1 MKITG
6 RVRCPVPD
14 PSPHGHE
21 KRGQRGSTVPF
32 FMPHPAIK
40 RDRDLFGRF
49 SRRPGAARAL
59 ARRFLDRLGIIV
71 GAPDRGR
78 QHGEV
83 QTALFLILDRRL
95 AGTAAAGAGR
105 LGGFGLGFRSRLRG
119 GDRLGRGLPFGGRFG
134 PGLFHSFLG
143 HRFLYRRT
151 LATAVVPVIA
161 IIPIVALIAVAPVAV
176 VPALTIVARF
186 VTAAL
191 EILPAIG
198 GLIGANVL
206 AAFIARVEI
215 VEIIVEAL
223 IAGAEALLLL
233 LLPGAVVGQDAEI
246 MVGKLQIIFRIHP
259 IARHLGVARHIPV
272 FFKKLGRIAAR
283 AVVNP
288 VAIVATAP
296 IATIGTTTIVVPA
309 AIPATGLPVVDQ
321 ELILAFTLPS
331 FTENTVQ
338 SPSSKLSLNSQAG

>member
-1 MKITG
+1 MKKGTA
-6 RVRCPVPD
+6 RQHCPLFHA
-14 PSPHGHE
+14 SSRH
-21 KRGQRGSTVPF
+21 QQ
-32 FMPHPAIK
+32 

-49 SRRPGAARAL
+49 SRGPGAARAL

-105 LGGFGLGFRSRLRG
+105 LGGFGLGFRNGLRG
-119 GDRLGRGLPFGGRFG
+119 GDRLGRGLPFEGRFG

-161 IIPIVALIAVAPVAV
+161 IIPLIPVAPVAV
-176 VPALTIVARF
+176 VPALAIVARF

-233 LLPGAVVGQDAEI
+233 LLPGAVVGKDAEI

-272 FFKKLGRIAAR
+272 FFKKLGRIAAC
-283 AVVNP
+283 AVVDP

-338 SPSSKLSLNSQAG
+338 SPSSKLSLNRQAG